1 MQGKPATEAMS
12 TPLLTTKLYRPPAG
26 PQLVSRPQ
34 LIQKLEEGL
43 RLGRRMTLVSAPAGF
58 GKTTLLSDWL
68 HQTDRPATWLS
79 LDEGD
84 NDPTRFLAYLIAAL
98 QRIDPDIGQTAQ
110 AMLQAPRGASQPE
123 PLLTTLI
130 NDVVAT
136 AEPFILV
143 LDDYHVIE
151 ASPIHRA
158 VSFLLD
164 HLPPFEQGLHLIIA
178 TRADPPLPL
187 ARLRG
192 RGQLTELHAADL
204 RFTPSEAEAY
214 FNETMALALSAEH
227 VTALEQRTEGWIVGL
242 QLAALSLQGHEN
254 AASFIEAFSGSQ
266 RYVLDY
272 LTEEVL
278 NRQPQEI
285 QEFLLQTAI
294 LDRLTGSLCDAVR
307 IGGSQS
313 PSVSQGEASSE
324 RTAVTQRT
332 ESQQVL
338 ESLDASN
345 LFVVRLDE
353 ERCWYRYHHL
363 FADLLRQR
371 LLRERPDLVPELHR
385 RASRWYEREGLRS
398 EAVSHLLS
406 AGDFE
411 RAAHLAEQAGWP
423 MLARGE
429 MTTLLGWL
437 TALPDGVK
445 DTRPRLG
452 VLRAWALALT
462 GQLDLV
468 EPCLVGLDLQPVAG
482 EVAALRAYVADLAGG
497 FPQAVEFCHQAL
509 ELLPKDN
516 LFLRSI
522 VALILGTGAYRTD
535 GDPQASIR
543 ALAEAA
549 TLGQTAGDVHLDVT
563 ATCTLGHVQIMQGQ
577 LHRAAETF
585 ARSFQIA
592 TSGGK
597 APTLFI
603 GLGHVGMAEVLY
615 EWNDLDRAMDHA
627 RQGIEMGER
636 GESVDVLQAGYS
648 YIPLAQLYQVRG
660 DRQKALEVLH
670 KAEQLAQRCNQK
682 HMQALIVA
690 ARARLWLAQGNLAAA
705 SRWAQASR
713 LTLNDASGYE
723 REFESITLSR
733 VLIAQGRPDQAL
745 LFLVRLLTLAEPMG
759 RIGRVIQILN
769 LQALAYQ
776 VQGDE
781 VQALVALRRS
791 LSLAEPEG
799 YIRSFVDEGEPM
811 AHFLRRALARGI
823 TPGYAS
829 RLLAAFGES
838 PPAAQALVEPLTARE
853 LEVLRLVA
861 GGLSNREIAQQ
872 LVVAVSTVKSHINHL
887 YGKLEVKNR
896 TQAVARAQ
904 ELGLL

>member
-1 MQGKPATEAMS
+1 MS
-12 TPLLTTKLYRPPAG
+12 ASLLTTKLYMPAVTPRLVPRPH
-26 PQLVSRPQ
+26 
-34 LIQKLEEGL
+34 LIGHLEEGL
-43 RLGRRMTLVSAPAGF
+43 QLGYRMTLLSAPAGF
-58 GKTTLLSDWL
+58 GKTTLLSEWL
-68 HQTDRPATWLS
+68 RQTDRSVAWLS

-84 NDPTRFLAYLIAAL
+84 NDPTRFLAYLLAAL
-98 QRIDPDIGQTAQ
+98 QRIDTDIGQTAQ
-110 AMLQAPRGASQPE
+110 AMLQAPRGASQLE

-130 NDVVAT
+130 NDIVAT
-136 AEPFILV
+136 SRPFIFV

-151 ASPIHRA
+151 APPIHRA

-285 QEFLLQTAI
+285 QAFLLQTAI

-307 IGGSQS
+307 FGGSQA
-313 PSVSQGEASSE
+313 PSLSQGEASSE

-509 ELLPKDN
+509 ELLPKDS

-549 TLGQTAGDVHLDVT
+549 TLGQAAGNVHLDVT
-563 ATCTLGHVQIMQGQ
+563 ATCTLGHVQMMQGQ

-585 ARSFQIA
+585 ARAFQIA
-592 TSGGK
+592 TSGGR

-603 GLGHVGMAEVLY
+603 GLGHAGMAELLY
-615 EWNDLDRAMDHA
+615 EWNDLAGAMDHA
-627 RQGIEMGER
+627 QKSIELGER

-648 YIPLAQLYQVRG
+648 YIPLAQLHQVRG
-660 DRQKALEVLH
+660 DGEKALQVLH
-670 KAEQLAQRCNQK
+670 KAEQVAERCNQR
-682 HMQALIVA
+682 HMHALVVA

-713 LTLNDASGYE
+713 LTLSDASGYE
-723 REFESITLSR
+723 REFEYITLSR

-745 LFLVRLLTLAEPMG
+745 LFLARLLTVAEPMG
-759 RIGRVIQILN
+759 RIGRVIQILS

-776 VQGDE
+776 AQGDE
-781 VQALVALRRS
+781 AQALVALRRS
-791 LSLAEPEG
+791 LFLAEPES

-811 AHFLRRALARGI
+811 AHLLRRALARGI

-829 RLLAAFGES
+829 WLLAAFGES
-838 PPAAQALVEPLTARE
+838 PPAEQALVEPLTERE

-861 GGLSNREIAQQ
+861 GGLSNREIAQE

-896 TQAVARAQ
+896 TQAVARARK
-904 ELGLL
+904 LDLL